1 MPKDIERGRMKFLR
15 FLVLALF
22 FAPFASFAAPGEF
35 AVAAQLLA
43 AAKNAD
49 IQQVQILVNN
59 GANINYVDNTGLS
72 LVCTALMNNDLRAA
86 QILQMYGADASQCDR
101 QIKDYKTRNTPERT
115 GGLFGGLSTA
125 QGIVLAA
132 AGAAVVIGG
141 LFLLTDIFDP
151 DNDNN
156 NSSGG
161 SGVRPDSGG
170 STTPGE
176 SGSAIFTGGIPYGPA
191 FVGMTDATAIST
203 KYNDNLAFYATG
215 DMENTFELMNGST
228 DPTASNYGAI
238 NYLLLMRG
246 YSPLA
251 RGYLGQRTLRNADN
265 SPIAL
270 ADNYSGGRP
279 VNVALVTANGINA
292 AENTSLY
299 DENNVTWLET
309 TGSILG
315 VSNKYYNNIL
325 TSTES
330 GYTVAEDVTGS
341 FDLSGSESPT
351 AIHNTDASATD
362 NMLAKIVGGYTSA
375 GSGTDFIGFMP
386 NGQMTIYRTGGGAS
400 GDYYNYTALSNALS
414 IRTNSTGGRSR
425 VDVIANL
432 DVIEPLHLRTA
443 PTIDYVLT
451 AGDGNYETSFYNFV
465 GQTYGTASTEANML
479 PVTNAQ
485 TFFVNLNTMGANNS
499 FSTPSAPPL
508 VVFSTGA
515 SVQELTGQEYLDPAQ
530 EASFENAAPIIY
542 SNLEHLFMSVVG
554 VGVASTES
562 ATAIS
567 ANTNGIPV
575 SDQKY
580 QLAQWPVGSGTDV
593 TYYKSRICGA
603 AGTGNNGAMDPW
615 CFAAVG
621 LTDEMAAAAAAGA
634 AGVLTSAF
642 YYMSP
647 AQIFTLLALTAD
659 GPFLYR
665 RTAGAVFTESE
676 LISYL
681 RSMYTLPNEYNP
693 TDAQYLDVFKQV
705 FGYGVINLERATT
718 PGTNLYFYNG
728 NTIASTPNSA
738 YWRAAMNTG
747 LRGSSALNLGR
758 GAIDIAAYDILE
770 SIDGSMR
777 LPRIWKNSFAFD
789 DGGRRGLYMGD
800 VLGDLRVRRVAPD
813 MTRIGNLSF
822 GLTRSERA
830 YNDNMNGLDSMR
842 FEYANGNWNLAA
854 DYQHYL
860 TDGES
865 RFTGVANPILALA
878 SNALTTGAHYKY
890 GNWSFGARG
899 FSGVITDEGLLEND
913 PTISSNY
920 EPMHLGAISG
930 AQSEAG
936 WGNNRFG
943 LNTAVGA
950 MRENNTVLGAYGSG
964 LMAIGASNTNYID
977 IDAYIAP
984 WESVKLRARAT
995 FAHTVPN
1002 IETGG
1007 LVQMSEFDSN
1017 AFAAALDIGNFSFGA
1032 SLPLAVTRGGVDYAY
1047 ANYDIVEGSDG
1058 RYDLAISDMETRRID
1073 MVSHSRELRFNA
1085 SYRHKLGEFTDGAI
1099 GFIYRINPNNI
1110 DEYGNES
1117 IFMMKLSHAIGI

>member
-1 MPKDIERGRMKFLR
+1 MKFLR
-15 FLVLALF
+15 FLIVAMF
-22 FAPFASFAAPGEF
+22 FAPFASFAAPTEF

-115 GGLFGGLSTA
+115 GGLFGGLTTA
-125 QGIVLAA
+125 QGITLAA

-156 NSSGG
+156 SSGG
-161 SGVRPDSGG
+161 GSGRPDGG
-170 STTPGE
+170 DTPSGE
-176 SGSAIFTGGIPYGPA
+176 SGSAVFPGGLPNGPA
-191 FVGMTDATAIST
+191 SSTVYDA
-203 KYNDNLAFYATG
+203 NLSFYASG
-215 DMENTFELMNGST
+215 DMANTFQMMN
-228 DPTASNYGAI
+228 NNE

-246 YSPLA
+246 YSPFA

-279 VNVALVTANGINA
+279 INVALITANGINA

-299 DENNVTWLET
+299 DGNNVTWFDT
-309 TGSILG
+309 SGSILG

-325 TSTES
+325 NSTDT
-330 GYTVAEDVTGS
+330 GYTVTEDTTTG
-341 FDLSGSESPT
+341 FDLSGNGT
-351 AIHNTDASATD
+351 AIHNTDADAAD
-362 NMLAKIVGGYTSA
+362 NMLAKIIGGYTSA

-432 DVIEPLHLRTA
+432 DVIEPLHLWTA
-443 PTIDYVLT
+443 PTIDSILAVLS
-451 AGDGNYETSFYNFV
+451 DNYETSFYNFI
-465 GQTYGTASTEANML
+465 GQTYGTASGAESGLL
-479 PVTNAQ
+479 PATNAA
-485 TFFVNLNTMGANNS
+485 TFFGNLNTMGANNS

-515 SVQELTGQEYLDPAQ
+515 SVQELTGQDYLDPVQ
-530 EASFENAAPIIY
+530 WASFENAAPIIY
-542 SNLEHLFMSVVG
+542 PNLEHLFMSVVA
-554 VGVASTES
+554 VGVESTASAS
-562 ATAIS
+562 AIS
-567 ANTNGIPV
+567 PNTDGIPV
-575 SDQKY
+575 SGQKY
-580 QLAQWPVGSGTDV
+580 QLAQWPVGTGSDA

-615 CFAAVG
+615 CFASVG
-621 LTDEMAAAAAAGA
+621 INDEMATASAAGA
-634 AGVLTSAF
+634 AGILTSAF

-647 AQIFTLLALTAD
+647 SQIFTLLALTAD
-659 GPFLYR
+659 GPFLGR
-665 RTAGAVFTESE
+665 KTGGGKFTEAE

-681 RSMYTLPNEYNP
+681 RSMYTLPNQYNP
-693 TDAQYLDVFKQV
+693 TDEQYLNTFKEV

-718 PGTNLYFYNG
+718 PGTNLYFYDG
-728 NTIASTPNSA
+728 NTIASTPNHA
-738 YWRAAMNTG
+738 YWRAAVNTG
-747 LRGSSALNLGR
+747 FRASPALSLGR
-758 GAIDIAAYDILE
+758 GAIDIAAYDVLE
-770 SIDGSMR
+770 SVDGSMR
-777 LPRIWKNSFAFD
+777 LPRVWKNSFAFD
-789 DGGRRGLYMGD
+789 DGGRHGLYMGD
-800 VLGDLRVRRVAPD
+800 VLSDLR
-813 MTRIGNLSF
+813 TRPVDSNKTQIGNLSF

-842 FEYANGNWNLAA
+842 FEYAHGNWNFSA

-865 RFTGVANPILALA
+865 RFTGATNPILALA
-878 SNALTTGAHYKY
+878 SNAMTSGVKYNY
-890 GNWSFGARG
+890 GNWSFGARA
-899 FSGVITDEGLLEND
+899 FSGMITDEGLLAND
-913 PTISSNY
+913 PMVSSNY

-930 AQSEAG
+930 AGSMAG
-936 WGNNRFG
+936 WGNARFG
-943 LNTAVGA
+943 FNTSVGA
-950 MRENNTVLGAYGSG
+950 MRENNTALGAYGSG
-964 LMAIGASNTNYID
+964 LMEIGSSNTNYVD
-977 IDAYIAP
+977 IDAYFVP
-984 WESVKLRARAT
+984 WNSVKLRARAT
-995 FAHTVPN
+995 FAHTAPN
-1002 IETGG
+1002 TESGSI
-1007 LVQMSEFDSN
+1007 VQMSNFNSN
-1017 AFAAALDIGNFSFGA
+1017 SFAASVDIGNFSFGA
-1032 SLPLAVTRGGVDYAY
+1032 SMPLAVTRGYINYAH
-1047 ANYDIVEGSDG
+1047 ANYDIVEVADG
-1058 RYDLAISDMETRRID
+1058 QYDLAISDMGMRRID
-1073 MVSHSRELRFNA
+1073 MASHSRELRFNA
-1085 SYRHKLGEFTDGAI
+1085 SYHHNFGPFTDGAI
-1099 GFIYRINPNNI
+1099 GFIYRVHPNNI